1 MKFSYFKKWIAFI
14 LLISVLPVVMIG
26 IFSYYKSSGDI
37 QDKVNE
43 GNRQNLLQT
52 ESRVEQILR
61 ALEYSVTQYGNSPQV
76 TSALQQSLTIDD
88 FQTINSLSKGLN
100 SLQFYFGIRNV
111 YLINLDKNWVVGSEG
126 FNSFTDQSYHDLF
139 MKYAQSSNGLSW
151 VTASGEGTN
160 TSNSSHTSNTEGLIT
175 LVSKLPFNNTSK
187 NPPGM
192 IVIQISNAELN
203 QFLLNNSQLGE
214 VFVLDRNNHV
224 MLGDH
229 TGAGVDKKSVEA
241 MWDQTSS
248 DPAYVEH
255 GELATTIHGERFW
268 VNYQKSPYN
277 GWTYLTIQSIHQ
289 ITKDSRS
296 IGWFTLATCLFIL
309 VVILLVAYFGT
320 RRMYSPIQRL
330 VDFTKNA
337 AGVQAR
343 PTGNQDELSF
353 VRDRIAALLD
363 SGNEMENRMLHDLS
377 QLREFFMIKML
388 RGQMSDKELTDKLTR
403 FDFPSGWKKLAIL
416 TLQIDTLEGTRFE
429 ERDRDLLLFAISN
442 MVGEIIPS
450 PQRFSPI
457 MLDESQLTLLATD
470 AETNEDCRK
479 FAYATAEQIKESI
492 ASLLQVTVSIGI
504 SRPFE
509 KLTLA
514 NKAYEEGLS
523 ALKYRLKLGS
533 GIILDMDSIHPDG
546 GGAEFAY
553 AKSLEQE
560 LIIAVKEGHDLLA
573 DKRLHE
579 FMQHLRSRN
588 LPFDEYQM
596 IMTQLLSAL
605 TRLVYEWNSSLIAV
619 FGSDSSILEAFY
631 KLHTAEDTERWL
643 SQSVIHPLIRFQNNR
658 NESQYN
664 NITEMV
670 IRFIQEEYDTDLSL
684 EACAA
689 RINFH
694 PVYVSRVFKK
704 ETGVSFSDYLAQHRL
719 TVAKRLLAETDMKV
733 SEIAE
738 KLSYSNSATFIRYF
752 SKVEG
757 MTPGQYR
764 KELQTADHT

>member
-37 QDKVNE
+37 QEKVNE

-76 TSALQQSLTIDD
+76 TSALQQSLTLDD
-88 FQTINSLSKGLN
+88 FQTINSLAKGLN
-100 SLQFYFGIRNV
+100 SLQFYFGIRTV

-151 VTASGEGTN
+151 VTASGESTN
-160 TSNSSHTSNTEGLIT
+160 LSNTEGLIT

-187 NPPGM
+187 SPPGM

-203 QFLLNNSQLGE
+203 QFLLTNSQLGE
-214 VFVLDRNNHV
+214 VYVLDRNNHV
-224 MLGDH
+224 MLGEH
-229 TGAGVDKKSVEA
+229 VGANIDKKSVEA
-241 MWDQTSS
+241 LWERTAS
-248 DPAYVEH
+248 DPGYIEH
-255 GELATTIHGERFW
+255 GELETTINGDKFW

-277 GWTYLTIQSIHQ
+277 GWTYLSIQSIHQ

-296 IGWFTLATCLFIL
+296 IGWFTLATCLFI
-309 VVILLVAYFGT
+309 VIVILLSAYFGT
-320 RRMYSPIQRL
+320 RRMYSPIQSL
-330 VDFTKNA
+330 VDFTKDAVGLQN
-337 AGVQAR
+337 R
-343 PTGNQDELSF
+343 PTANQDELSF
-353 VRDRIAALLD
+353 VRDRIAALLI
-363 SGNEMENRMLHDLS
+363 SGHELENRMLHDLS

-388 RGQMSDKELTDKLTR
+388 RGQMTERELAVKLTR
-403 FDFPSGWKKLAIL
+403 FDFPSEWKKLAVL

-442 MVGEIIPS
+442 MVGEIIP
-450 PQRFSPI
+450 PTQRFSPI

-470 AETNEDCRK
+470 AETDEECRK
-479 FAYATAEQIKESI
+479 FAHATAEQIKESV
-492 ASLLQVTVSIGI
+492 ANLLQVTVSIGI

-514 NKAYEEGLS
+514 NNAYEEGLS
-523 ALKYRLKLGS
+523 ALKYRMKLGS
-533 GIILDMDSIHPDG
+533 GIILDMDSIHPDE

-596 IMTQLLSAL
+596 IMTQLLSGL
-605 TRLVYEWNSSLIAV
+605 TRLVYEWNSSLLVV
-619 FGSDSSILEAFY
+619 FGSNNSILEAFY
-631 KLHTAEDTERWL
+631 KLNTAEDTERWL
-643 SQSVIHPLIRFQNNR
+643 SQSVIHPLIRYQNNR

-664 NITEMV
+664 NITEMI
-670 IRFIQEEYDTDLSL
+670 IRFIQEEYDTELSL

-764 KELQTADHT
+764 KELQTADRT